1 MHIILYEDTSQ
12 PSLLPLT
19 HVNPD
24 FDLRC
29 GVFTA
34 RERAARL
41 FADATIALGVR
52 THLADVM
59 RERSGA
65 VVNEFAV
72 EGSSPACLHLS
83 GRALLDAAAARVLSS
98 TTSDTGFLTGDGDL
112 IAVACHSDSLRA
124 AFGALLAAA
133 LSGAMPVD
141 ASLAQGVLVHAD
153 ALAYA
158 TLEVPVLRHPWDA
171 IAHNRRM
178 LASDAGLFAMGMV
191 DPTARISPHAIVCDP
206 AAVHVGAGAVIAA
219 GAIVDP
225 VEGPVIIDEGAE
237 IMHGAIV
244 RGPVYVGRGSRIKAG
259 AKVYEGTS
267 IGPVCKVGGEVEDVI
282 FHSYANKQ
290 HEGFAGHSYFAAWT
304 NLGADT
310 NTSDLKN
317 NYSPVRMTIEGLE
330 HDTGRMFLGS
340 ILADHTKT
348 GINTMLNTGTTAG
361 VGCNLY
367 GGDFPP
373 KYLPSFSWGGAAGL
387 ATYDLDRFVRTA
399 SAVMQRRGLTLT
411 DAERALLAHVF
422 ASTAAQRAHHTPST

>member
-1 MHIILYEDTSQ
+1 
-12 PSLLPLT
+12 
-19 HVNPD
+19 
-24 FDLRC
+24 
-29 GVFTA
+29 
-34 RERAARL
+34 
-41 FADATIALGVR
+41 
-52 THLADVM
+52 
-59 RERSGA
+59 
-65 VVNEFAV
+65 
-72 EGSSPACLHLS
+72 
-83 GRALLDAAAARVLSS
+83 
-98 TTSDTGFLTGDGDL
+98 
-112 IAVACHSDSLRA
+112 
-124 AFGALLAAA
+124 
-133 LSGAMPVD
+133 
-141 ASLAQGVLVHAD
+141 
-153 ALAYA
+153 
-158 TLEVPVLRHPWDA
+158 
-171 IAHNRRM
+171 M
-178 LASDAGLFAMGMV
+178 LASDAAHFALGTI
-191 DPTARISPHAIVCDP
+191 DPSARVSPHAILCD
-206 AAVHVGAGAVIAA
+206 AARVHVGADVVIAA

-225 VEGPVIIDEGAE
+225 VEGPVIIDAGAE

-317 NYSPVRMTIEGLE
+317 NYSPVRMTLEGVEL
-330 HDTGRMFLGS
+330 DTGRMFLGS

-387 ATYDLDRFVRTA
+387 ATYHLDRFVRTA

-422 ASTAAQRAHHTPST
+422 ASTAVQRAHHAPST